1 MMSVH
6 YRNNKN
12 LFNKNAKKKGFDI
25 AYGGW
30 IPPSCCSLL
39 INFIQCQLKDISL
52 TLEILQT
59 TLTVNIIWNHV

>member
-39 INFIQCQLKDISL
+39 INFIQWQLTYSSVMLNKGDGGMFWLPELIR
-52 TLEILQT
+52 
-59 TLTVNIIWNHV
+59 